1 MAGDMKGSLVR
12 KVFKNFSINEYFDEL
27 LQDKRVLKELAII
40 QEMWFFKCLHL
51 FYEKF
56 WISFF
61 RNLFD

>member
-40 QEMWFFKCLHL
+40 QEM
-51 FYEKF
+51 
-56 WISFF
+56 
-61 RNLFD
+61 